1 MRESCP
7 RCGSR
12 AIYVGVREVECG
24 TPGCPNH
31 RTTSSDAPRSER
43 HAGGGADDHEE
54 LAALLY
60 EHAEQGFGFF

>member
-1 MRESCP
+1 
-7 RCGSR
+7 
-12 AIYVGVREVECG
+12 VECG